1 MSTKGNY
8 KTLNKPAIHTDSSGR
23 DDRRSHPVG
32 KQELC
37 GQRHPVWRSFTV
49 FTSACFAVPSCQQ
62 PSTIHC
68 KQLLKH
74 VTKMKHKHFDK
85 NLYNWQTILKQTTNN
100 FWWQLFH
107 RVPAFCSYCL
117 PAALGQSRWP
127 AVPATAWQHDG
138 LGPSLPTPQWSS
150 YSLIGHWV
158 TEHLWLSL
166 LASVT

>member
-74 VTKMKHKHFDK
+74 VMKMKHKHFDK

-117 PAALGQSRWP
+117 RAAH
-127 AVPATAWQHDG
+127 AC
-138 LGPSLPTPQWSS
+138 
-150 YSLIGHWV
+150 YSLATRRPGAQPAHTPVVVVLVNRSLSDWASLAQSISIRHLV
-158 TEHLWLSL
+158 T
-166 LASVT
+166 